1 MLKARNV
8 DSDQQ
13 LAYKTTARLSYLS
26 TERKHRALFLKL
38 HEFVQFKNI
47 ITSEFTGE
55 FLHFS
60 LIAKCIGTLQSLHLI
75 FLNHC

>member
-1 MLKARNV
+1 MLKTRHV
-8 DSDQQ
+8 GSDQQ
-13 LAYKTTARLSYLS
+13 LAYKTTARHHSYLS

-75 FLNHC
+75 F